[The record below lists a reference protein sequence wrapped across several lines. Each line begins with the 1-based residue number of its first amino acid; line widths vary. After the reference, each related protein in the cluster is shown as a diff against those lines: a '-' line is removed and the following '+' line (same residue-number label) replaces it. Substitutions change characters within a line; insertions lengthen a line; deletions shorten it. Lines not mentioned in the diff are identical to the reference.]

1 MEQCT
6 HPFSRRSNAL
16 IARCFKIENNKLIP
30 ILTEKP
36 LLNENVIKLIS
47 FCKFGFKIKQCA
59 SRKAALKCSVLC
71 HTRGKS
77 DTPCSNTPTSF

>member
-1 MEQCT
+1 MDVEGNFIWRNA
-6 HPFSRRSNAL
+6 HIPFLGEVSNAL
-16 IARCFKIENNKLIP
+16 IARCFKIENDKLIP

-47 FCKFGFKIKQCA
+47 CNCKFGFKNKQCA

-71 HTRGKS
+71 HARGK
-77 DTPCSNTPTSF
+77 